1 MSLKDT
7 LTHLTGAH
15 VRKAWRE
22 GIWLCLDTDKGLVNV
37 AAGRV
42 RMDLECPRCNE
53 YRLVEL
59 VADGRGEQGVCAVC
73 AHNWWIEAEPEHV
86 GPGAYVIPD
95 IAKR

>member
-15 VRKAWRE
+15 IRQAWRD
-22 GIWLCLDTDKGLVNV
+22 GIWLCLDTDKGRVDV

-42 RMDLECPRCNE
+42 RLDLVCPACAE
-53 YRLVEL
+53 HRLVEI
-59 VADGRGEQGVCAVC
+59 VADARGEQGFCAVC
-73 AHNWWIEAEPEHV
+73 ATSWAMDPEPEHV
-86 GPGAYVIPD
+86 GPGAYVIPE